1 MAESAVAA
9 PAKPVGRIVAQGVTF
24 DDYLLCYAEQYHEWV
39 RGYVIEMSPVTLRH
53 ERIVDYVRMLLN
65 AWLAGNP
72 IGVLVGT
79 PFVMRTDVA
88 PAGRL
93 PDLQLILNSN
103 PGDLTETV
111 MLGPADLCVEVV
123 SAKSVTRDYR
133 EKLAEYEQAGVREY
147 WLIDPFR
154 TQALFH
160 PAEQQR
166 RVRAAPAGRH
176 RQLRHTD
183 AARSCGERTG
193 APAYTTAGLLCHRPS
208 RRSHDH
214 RMTEPPADRGT
225 NPVENVRKCEACEAA
240 SVDRQ
245 PPSRG

>member
-9 PAKPVGRIVAQGVTF
+9 PVKPVGRIVARNVTF

-53 ERIVDYVRMLLN
+53 ERIVDYLRMLLN

-88 PAGRL
+88 PSGRL

-103 PGDLTETV
+103 PGDLTETA

-123 SAKSVTRDYR
+123 SAESVTRDYR

-160 PAEQQR
+160 RLSSNGGYARHQPDGTGNYATPMLPGLVVNVPLLWR
-166 RVRAAPAGRH
+166 TPLPDFFAIARAVEA
-176 RQLRHTD
+176 
-183 AARSCGERTG
+183 
-193 APAYTTAGLLCHRPS
+193 
-208 RRSHDH
+208 
-214 RMTEPPADRGT
+214 MITE
-225 NPVENVRKCEACEAA
+225 
-240 SVDRQ
+240 
-245 PPSRG
+245 